1 MASVAAGQPLS
12 QRAMAERFG
21 LSRRKVG
28 EELACQVDEFA
39 DVLAAQPRPGEGYLE
54 QAAWLFRARAQAT
67 EIVLREWMLLPP
79 ESADGDDPDED
90 ENDAPPGSGERPMVI
105 DRDHPQ

>member
-1 MASVAAGQPLS
+1 VLLQGQLGDPNAHRIQCRL
-12 QRAMAERFG
+12 G
-21 LSRRKVG
+21 
-28 EELACQVDEFA
+28 DEA
-39 DVLAAQPRPGEGYLE
+39 RGGPVTGDRVICLE

-67 EIVLREWMLLPP
+67 EIVLRERVLLPP

-90 ENDAPPGSGERPMVI
+90 EENDALPGSGERPVVI

>member
-1 MASVAAGQPLS
+1 
-12 QRAMAERFG
+12 MAERFG

-67 EIVLREWMLLPP
+67 EIVLRECVLLPP
-79 ESADGDDPDED
+79 ESFPADGDDPDED

-105 DRDHPQ
+105 DCDHPQ

>member
-1 MASVAAGQPLS
+1 MGVIARVPL
-12 QRAMAERFG
+12 
-21 LSRRKVG
+21 VG

-39 DVLAAQPRPGEGYLE
+39 DELAAQPRPGEGYLE

-67 EIVLREWMLLPP
+67 EIVVRERVLLPP

-90 ENDAPPGSGERPMVI
+90 EENDALPGSGERPVVI